1 MSKTCDTYRVF
12 LAVTER
18 SPLADLWKV
27 AEEQMKGTGAQLVT
41 LFVDDARWRRAASLP
56 FTQEVSRVSGSRREF
71 TAQRAA
77 QIGEHV
83 ADRLRRQVREL
94 AAGAELQIKFEVVT
108 EHEVAWLSN
117 IGGGEQDV
125 FIVPSHLKQGPMITE
140 LSQLSCRVLF
150 VDTGEE

>member
-1 MSKTCDTYRVF
+1 MSKTRDSYRVF

-56 FTQEVSRVSGSRREF
+56 FTQEVSRVSGARREF
-71 TAQRAA
+71 TTQRAA

-83 ADRLRRQVREL
+83 ANRLRRQMREL

-108 EHEVAWLSN
+108 EHEATWLSN

-125 FIVPSHLKQGPMITE
+125 VIVPLHLKQGPMSTE
-140 LSQLSCRVLF
+140 LSRLRCRVLF